1 MFIVLLLICLLIM
14 PKKEKIS
21 TTFGHYVIKR
31 IKFSCELPLKIVKMI
46 HISSLG
52 SDILFTKNTFLEEL
66 IFYFTLS
73 LSIFSSWLLHV
84 GIRDLYIILII
95 SFLLTLKP
103 YFELKKKYQ
112 ENLHIIHRQLPLLL
126 SQMVLLMGA
135 GMSTSHALEKVT
147 YKKENLLMIIL
158 FKVTQEVKYGK
169 SFERSLMGLMAQCQ
183 HIYVT
188 RFGRIILS
196 HEKNGTQSSMILLQE
211 LMDDLWKNRRA
222 QALKKGEEAST
233 QLLMPMSIALIG
245 IVLLI
250 TIPAIYEIFTLT

>member
-1 MFIVLLLICLLIM
+1 MFTVLLLFCLVIL
-14 PKKEKIS
+14 PKKGKIS
-21 TTFGHYVIKR
+21 TTFGHCIIQR
-31 IKFSCELPLKIVKMI
+31 FSLSFELPLKIIKMI
-46 HISSLG
+46 HVSSLG
-52 SDILFTKNTFLEEL
+52 SDDLIKKNTFLEEL

-73 LSIFSSWLLHV
+73 LSILLSWLLHV
-84 GIRDLYIILII
+84 GLRDLYIILII
-95 SFLLTLKP
+95 NFLLTLKP

-112 ENLHIIHRQLPLLL
+112 ENLHIIHRQLPLIL

-147 YKKENLLMIIL
+147 YKQENLLMILL

-169 SFERSLMGLMAQCQ
+169 SFERSLMALMTQCQ
-183 HIYVT
+183 HIYMT

-196 HEKNGTQSSMILLQE
+196 HERNGTQSSMILLQE

-222 QALKKGEEAST
+222 MALKKGEEAST
-233 QLLMPMSIALIG
+233 HLLMPMSIALIG
-245 IVLLI
+245 IILLI